1 MTAIPVDASDS
12 KENADQW
19 YNYILFFLIF
29 MISRAFM
36 KLILNKCML
45 LLGENGVYT
54 TQGHAFCSQ
63 HGIDEYRAILDSL
76 NVDVSSEAVA
86 VPSYHEK
93 WVFYTLKKKNE

>member
-1 MTAIPVDASDS
+1 
-12 KENADQW
+12 
-19 YNYILFFLIF
+19 